1 MSTGFIVDEDTMME
15 RFDAAT
21 EKLSRALDLDPSKF
35 GKGVWLSCQRMLHVL

>member
-21 EKLSRALDLDPSKF
+21 EKLSRALALDPSKF
-35 GKGVWLSCQRMLHVL
+35 WVKYYLRYTSD